1 MKLRAARPSD
11 FGDVDALIVPMFEG
25 AEAPRILGR
34 ALRSTIERVHGE
46 TGGRK
51 LYATATHVAGE
62 RGLPG
67 RIVTVHAGGAADWSV
82 ERARNVAAAGVK
94 ALWRSTAKKVAV
106 VLESAGIG
114 AERAAQATAEGV
126 IYSMWRPEVHR
137 SAPAERRLPPLATV
151 LLVTEDKADLRAA
164 VVRGQAVGTAVNT
177 ARRLANE
184 PANKMTP
191 TLLADEA
198 RAIGKASGVAVEV
211 LDREACRRLGMH
223 SYLSVAQGSHEPPR
237 FIVMRHRGRGGRGYY
252 GAAGG
257 GAGRSGAAKRSRTT
271 YDVAFVGKGITFD
284 SGGISIKPAE
294 GMHHMKAD
302 MTGAATVIAAIGA
315 VASLGLEVNVLAV
328 APCTENLP
336 GGGATKP
343 GDVFTSMSG
352 RTVEVINTDAEGRLV
367 LIDGVTY
374 AQREGAKRV
383 VDVATLTGAIAVA
396 LGNHFTGLF
405 GRPDAFVEEVRS
417 AGAAAGDRLWPMP
430 LTDEY
435 REEIRS
441 EIADIVNSAGR
452 EGGAIKGAA
461 FIDAVVEEGIEWAH
475 LDVASTYWSDK
486 DRPHS
491 PKGPQGPA
499 VRTLI
504 ELAARA
510 AR

>member
-1 MKLRAARPSD
+1 MKFRAVRPSD
-11 FGDVDALIVPMFEG
+11 RGDVDALIVPVFGSGEPP
-25 AEAPRILGR
+25 ALVSRPVR
-34 ALRSTIERVHGE
+34 AAIERVRRE
-46 TGGRK
+46 TGRHK
-51 LYATATHVAGE
+51 LYTTTTHIGGE
-62 RGLPG
+62 RGVPTRLV
-67 RIVTVHAGGAADWSV
+67 IVDAGDPKEWSV

-94 ALWRSTAKKVAV
+94 SLWRSTARRAAV
-106 VLESAGIG
+106 VLHADGIG
-114 AERAAQATAEGV
+114 ADRTAQATVEGA

-137 SAPAERRLPPLATV
+137 SIAADRKLPPLANV
-151 LLVTEDKADLRAA
+151 ALVTSEKADLKEAIRRGAA
-164 VVRGQAVGTAVNT
+164 VGDAVNV

-191 TLLADEA
+191 TILAEEA
-198 RAIGKASGVAVEV
+198 RALAKEHGVEIEV
-211 LDREACRRLGMH
+211 FDRERCRKLGMN

-237 FIVMRHRGRGGRGYY
+237 FIVMRYHGRGGRGY
-252 GAAGG
+252 
-257 GAGRSGAAKRSRTT
+257 
-271 YDVAFVGKGITFD
+271 DIAFVGKGITFD
-284 SGGISIKPAE
+284 SGGISIKGAE
-294 GMHHMKAD
+294 GMHRMKAD
-302 MTGAATVIAAIGA
+302 MTGAASVIAAIAA
-315 VASLGLEVNVLAV
+315 VARLGTKANVLAV

-367 LIDGVTY
+367 LVDGVTY
-374 AQREGAKRV
+374 AQREGARRV
-383 VDVATLTGAIAVA
+383 VDVATLTGAIQIA
-396 LGNHFTGLF
+396 LGLHFTGLF
-405 GRPDAFVEEVRS
+405 GRPDSFVEEVRA
-417 AGAAAGDRLWPMP
+417 AGTAAGDRLWPMP

-441 EIADIVNSAGR
+441 EIADIANSAGR

-461 FIDAVVEEGIEWAH
+461 FIDSVVEKGTDWAH
-475 LDVASTYWSDK
+475 LDIASTYWSDK

-510 AR
+510 ARG